1 LYRVRPEA
9 HLRYPAL
16 SSGPLRR
23 FENAAFVET
32 YDPHFAAWLREHARS
47 ARIEELPAR

>member
-1 LYRVRPEA
+1 VFDLKPISGI
-9 HLRYPAL
+9 LRSRA
-16 SSGPLRR
+16 GPLRR